1 MSAESHL
8 ESEDP
13 MWRIR
18 MQTLMKRKRS
28 MEIRQIIND
37 VLHQYYVVER
47 GMPIPRWKSNTDPQ
61 WWIDYL
67 EELHENGV

>member
-18 MQTLMKRKRS
+18 MQTLMKRKRNL
-28 MEIRQIIND
+28 QIAQTID
-37 VLHQYYVVER
+37 DSLYQYYTVER
-47 GMPIPRWKSNTDPQ
+47 GMPVPQWKSNKDPQ
-61 WWIDYL
+61 WWVDYL
-67 EELHENGV
+67 KSLCQ